1 MATEKGVVFKVGNGT
16 AWVKT
21 SRTAS
26 CEGCA
31 QRKSCHVSADGNE
44 MEIEAINSVGA
55 RVDDTVVLHM
65 KSSALLKAS
74 FFLYVFPIVV
84 MVAAALLGQ
93 HLAPGWGMNPSG
105 LSAVAGISA
114 FILAFLYV
122 RHKGNRMSK
131 DSEYRPTII
140 RVVRQQ
146 ARIEPML
153 K

>member
-1 MATEKGVVFKVGNGT
+1 MATEKGIVIEIGRGT

-44 MEIEAINSVGA
+44 MEVEAINAVGA
-55 RVDDTVVLHM
+55 RVDDRVVLHM

-74 FFLYVFPIVV
+74 FLLYIFPIMV
-84 MVAAALLGQ
+84 MLAAALLGQ
-93 HLAPGWGMNPSG
+93 HLAPNWDLNPSG
-105 LSAVAGISA
+105 LSATAGISA
-114 FILAFLYV
+114 FILAFLFV
-122 RHKGNRMSK
+122 RKKGNQMAKSQ
-131 DSEYRPTII
+131 DYRPRII
-140 RVVRQQ
+140 RVV
-146 ARIEPML
+146 